1 MTISKTEVEG
11 VEERTREQ
19 SRNPEWFK
27 CRTGRITASS
37 FGEINNR
44 RSTTA
49 TDCLVRDLFQCKT
62 RTATPFQCA
71 EGLRLEPLIREKYV
85 EYQQSQGHKGLCVK
99 EKGFVIDYKNPFLGA
114 SVDGEVTDPANT
126 DYPVGNLEL
135 KCKVFPAK
143 IHEESNATRLLATL
157 ATKTNNLCLDLTDSG
172 FKLKK
177 KHPYY
182 AQLQRGMAVTRKHWC
197 DFVVYTYTSSAED
210 IQIERIY
217 FDPSFWAALRGKLI
231 DFYLFAMVPE
241 LLTTRVKRGVPLY
254 PGIFSYK

>member
-27 CRTGRITASS
+27 CRTGRITASR

-49 TDCLVRDLFQCKT
+49 TDRLVRDLFQYKT

-126 DYPVGNLEL
+126 DYPVGNFEL
-135 KCKVFPAK
+135 KYKVFPAK

-157 ATKTNNLCLDLTDSG
+157 ATKTNNFCLDLTDSG

-182 AQLQRGMAVTRKHWC
+182 AQLQGEW
-197 DFVVYTYTSSAED
+197 
-210 IQIERIY
+210 Q
-217 FDPSFWAALRGKLI
+217 
-231 DFYLFAMVPE
+231 
-241 LLTTRVKRGVPLY
+241 
-254 PGIFSYK
+254 